1 MKRELPRIDLSG
13 VGLHAITEAQC
24 VDHVVRELNEGRGG
38 WIVTPNLDHMR
49 RLTTDAAYREL
60 CSHADVLVADGMPLL
75 WASRVQRT
83 PLPERVA
90 GSSLISTL
98 TAGLAR
104 RGGGRVFLLG
114 GDGETAAEAAR
125 VLARR
130 HPEIVVCGLESPRI
144 GAEVDDATRERLGR
158 RLRWSRPDLV
168 FVALGSPK
176 QEKLIQALRREY
188 DAAWMVGVGISF
200 SFLAGRV
207 RRAPPWM
214 QRLGLEW
221 VHRLSQEPRRLA
233 RRYLVDGIPFAVR
246 LLVSSARRAQSRPS

>member
-1 MKRELPRIDLSG
+1 MTHDLPRIELSG
-13 VGLHAITEAQC
+13 IGLHAITEAEC
-24 VDHVVRELNEGRGG
+24 VDHVVRELRDGRGG

-49 RLTTDAAYREL
+49 RLTTDASYREL
-60 CSHADVLVADGMPLL
+60 CESADVLVADGMPLL
-75 WASRVQRT
+75 WASRVQGT

-114 GDGETAAEAAR
+114 GDGATAAEAAR

-130 HPEIVVCGLESPRI
+130 HPEIVVCGLESPRV
-144 GAEVDDATRERLGR
+144 GDHVDDATRERLGR

-176 QEKLIQALRREY
+176 QERLIRALREEY
-188 DAAWMVGVGISF
+188 DGAWMVGVGISF
-200 SFLAGRV
+200 SFLAGHV
-207 RRAPPWM
+207 RRAPTWM
-214 QRLGLEW
+214 QRAGLEW
-221 VHRLSQEPRRLA
+221 VHRLAQEPRRLA

-246 LLVSSARRAQSRPS
+246 LMVTSARRA